1 MTLKYQLTAEEF
13 AQLDEAKKALYA
25 LQGDVYICQIEG
37 LPQQEDVTGLKRKN
51 EELLAEK
58 RASEERR
65 RAAEEEARRKEEE
78 RLAAEGNY
86 KQLFE
91 SSQAK
96 TSEYEQRYT
105 SLLQQIEQGQIMQSA
120 FKAASGI
127 AGGASEQSIAA
138 NTEILAEFMS
148 RRLKVAEGQVRITD
162 ESGNLTVSTLADLQ
176 KEFETSP
183 RYASLV
189 RGSQA
194 GGGGAAP
201 KSGDRVTKT
210 WEQLSGMER
219 VELRRTNPAEHARL
233 KSAHEASK

>member
-13 AQLDEAKKALYA
+13 AQLDEAKQALYVQ
-25 LQGDVYICQIEG
+25 QGEVYICQIEG
-37 LPQQEDVTGLKRKN
+37 LPQPEDVTGLKRKN

-58 RASEERR
+58 RASDERR

-78 RLAAEGNY
+78 RLAAEGNF
-86 KQLFE
+86 KQLYE
-91 SSQAK
+91 SSQTKSA
-96 TSEYEQRYT
+96 EWEQRY
-105 SLLQQIEQGQIMQSA
+105 SQL
-120 FKAASGI
+120 
-127 AGGASEQSIAA
+127 EQSINQRDISLAA
-138 NTEILAEFMS
+138 TRVATAIADGDNADILKEFIA

-201 KSGDRVTKT
+201 KSGDRVAKK
-210 WEQLSGMER
+210 WEELRGMER
-219 VELRRTNPAEHARL
+219 VELRKNNPAEYERL
-233 KSAHEASK
+233 KKAHEATQ

>member
-13 AQLDEAKKALYA
+13 AQLDEAKQALYVQQGEVYQ
-25 LQGDVYICQIEG
+25 LQVDGI
-37 LPQQEDVTGLKRKN
+37 PQEDVSGLKRQRD
-51 EELLAEK
+51 ELLAEK
-58 RASEERR
+58 KAEQERR
-65 RAAEEEARRKEEE
+65 RAAEEQAQLEADE
-78 RLAAEGNY
+78 RARAEGNY
-86 KQLFE
+86 QQLFE
-91 SSQAK
+91 SSQAELERERSSL
-96 TSEYEQRYT
+96 TELRRSIEQRDIN
-105 SLLQQIEQGQIMQSA
+105 L
-120 FKAASGI
+120 AATRVATAI
-127 AGGASEQSIAA
+127 ADGSNA
-138 NTEILAEFMS
+138 EILTEFIA

-162 ESGNLTVSTLADLQ
+162 ESGNLTVSSLADLQ

-219 VELRRTNPAEHARL
+219 VELRRNNPAEHARL
-233 KSAHEASK
+233 KAAHEASK

>member
-1 MTLKYQLTAEEF
+1 MTLKYQLTAEGF
-13 AQLDEAKKALYA
+13 AQLDEAKQALYVQ
-25 LQGDVYICQIEG
+25 QGEFYTCQIEG
-37 LPQQEDVTGLKRKN
+37 LPQPEDVTGLKRKN

-58 RASEERR
+58 RASDERR
-65 RAAEEEARRKEEE
+65 RAAEDEARRKEEE
-78 RLAAEGNY
+78 RLAAEGNF
-86 KQLFE
+86 KQLYE
-91 SSQAK
+91 SSQTKSA
-96 TSEYEQRYT
+96 EWEQRY
-105 SLLQQIEQGQIMQSA
+105 SQL
-120 FKAASGI
+120 
-127 AGGASEQSIAA
+127 EQSIHQRDISLAA
-138 NTEILAEFMS
+138 TRVATAIADGDNADILKEFIA

-189 RGSQA
+189 RGSRA